1 MRISILVIIFLILNS
16 CGFTPIHSSKGSN
29 YKLISL
35 DKNSNNRLTDYLENS
50 IRAMSNENAQKGLK
64 INLVLKENISVILK
78 DTKGNPSK
86 NRLSIIVS
94 LIINDANDKLIS
106 KKQFK
111 ENFEY
116 DVQDNK
122 FNMKQYEKTISFN
135 LTDKIYQ
142 QIQTFL
148 INI

>member
-1 MRISILVIIFLILNS
+1 MRVAILVIIFLILNN

-35 DKNSNNRLTDYLENS
+35 DKNNNNRLTNYLENS
-50 IRAMSNENAQKGLK
+50 IRAISNENAPKGLK

-78 DTKGNPSK
+78 DKKGNPSK
-86 NRLSIIVS
+86 NRLSIVVN
-94 LIINDANDKLIS
+94 LIINDVNDQLIS
-106 KKQFK
+106 TKRFT

-135 LTDKIYQ
+135 LTDKISQ
-142 QIQTFL
+142 QIQAFL

>member
-1 MRISILVIIFLILNS
+1 MRITVLVIIFLILNN
-16 CGFTPIHSSKGSN
+16 CGFTPIYSSKGSN

-35 DKNSNNRLTDYLENS
+35 DKNNNNRLTNYLENS
-50 IRAMSNENAQKGLK
+50 IRAISNENAPKGLK
-64 INLVLKENISVILK
+64 INLVLKKNISVILK
-78 DTKGNPSK
+78 DKKGNPSK
-86 NRLSIIVS
+86 NRLSIVVN
-94 LIINDANDKLIS
+94 LIINDVNDQLIS
-106 KKQFK
+106 TKRFT

-135 LTDKIYQ
+135 LTDKISQ
-142 QIQTFL
+142 QIQAFL

>member
-1 MRISILVIIFLILNS
+1 MRITVLVIIFLILNN

-35 DKNSNNRLTDYLENS
+35 DKNNNNRLTNYLENS
-50 IRAMSNENAQKGLK
+50 IRAISNENAPKGLK
-64 INLVLKENISVILK
+64 INLVLKKNISVILK
-78 DTKGNPSK
+78 DKKGNPSK
-86 NRLSIIVS
+86 NRLSIVVN
-94 LIINDANDKLIS
+94 LIINDVNDQLIS
-106 KKQFK
+106 TKRFT

-135 LTDKIYQ
+135 LTDKISQ
-142 QIQTFL
+142 QIQAFL

>member
-1 MRISILVIIFLILNS
+1 MRITVLVIIFLILNN

-35 DKNSNNRLTDYLENS
+35 DKNNNNRLTNYLENS
-50 IRAMSNENAQKGLK
+50 IRAISNENAPKGLK

-78 DTKGNPSK
+78 DKKGNPSK
-86 NRLSIIVS
+86 NRLSIVVN
-94 LIINDANDKLIS
+94 LIINDVNDQLIS
-106 KKQFK
+106 TKRFT

-135 LTDKIYQ
+135 LTDKISQ
-142 QIQTFL
+142 QIQAFL

>member
-1 MRISILVIIFLILNS
+1 MRITVLVIIFLVLNN

-35 DKNSNNRLTDYLENS
+35 DKNNNNRLTNYLENS
-50 IRAMSNENAQKGLK
+50 IRAISNENAQKGLK
-64 INLVLKENISVILK
+64 INLVLEENISVILK

-122 FNMKQYEKTISFN
+122 FNMKQYEKTISLN
-135 LTDKIYQ
+135 LTDKISQ
-142 QIQTFL
+142 QIQAFL
-148 INI
+148 MNI

>member
-1 MRISILVIIFLILNS
+1 MRITVLVIIFLILNN

-35 DKNSNNRLTDYLENS
+35 DKNNNNRLTNYLENS
-50 IRAMSNENAQKGLK
+50 IRAMSNENAQQGLK
-64 INLVLKENISVILK
+64 INLVLEENISVILK

-106 KKQFK
+106 KKQFN

>member
-1 MRISILVIIFLILNS
+1 MRVAILVIIFLILNN

-35 DKNSNNRLTDYLENS
+35 DKNNNNRLTNYLENS
-50 IRAMSNENAQKGLK
+50 IRAISNENAPKGLK

-78 DTKGNPSK
+78 DKKGNPSK
-86 NRLSIIVS
+86 NRLSIVVN
-94 LIINDANDKLIS
+94 LIINDVNDQLIS
-106 KKQFK
+106 TKRFT

-135 LTDKIYQ
+135 LTDKISK
-142 QIQTFL
+142 QIQAFL

>member
-1 MRISILVIIFLILNS
+1 MRITVLVIIFLILNN

-35 DKNSNNRLTDYLENS
+35 DKNNNNRLTNYLENS
-50 IRAMSNENAQKGLK
+50 IRAMSNENAQQGLK
-64 INLVLKENISVILK
+64 INLVLEENISVILK

-106 KKQFK
+106 EKQFN